1 MEQVI
6 DCTEARLKRNPWRMI
21 VAAIAPAI
29 VRVQGKREQR
39 QETDAICQSSVV
51 ASHANAVYVRALIQ
65 ARAGGDCE
73 PVTNPAGSPWGRL

>member
-1 MEQVI
+1 
-6 DCTEARLKRNPWRMI
+6 MI
-21 VAAIAPAI
+21 VAAIAPAV

-65 ARAGGDCE
+65 APAGGDCE
-73 PVTNPAGSPWGRL
+73 PVTNLAGFPRSPL